1 MIPQFFVF
9 VDADSDPK
17 HLAVI
22 KGLLDHGYCPF
33 VDSQKGNNE
42 QWFTDNLRVCQHR
55 LYYLVED
62 QTFSRSYEAGK
73 FEKPDLLVAFSEGV
87 EVSDEEWGLMN
98 LFIHSLNCLVKT
110 KIGEEDLKKF
120 LDKFEKPLVVKPQ
133 QTKVVSNPDLPKSYG
148 FRFASVGSV
157 GFYEIVKPNVE
168 EPYVTMVEDYK
179 SFPMDMY
186 TNFFKCQSWGVSNSD
201 IGFLRKL
208 WYHHGETGELDLEK
222 EYELRVKRVVDG
234 GKEPL
239 VWRNTL
245 ENVME
250 IYTSTL
256 DKVGDKRKRPDIEI
270 QNKK

>member
-9 VDADSDPK
+9 VDGDTDPK
-17 HLAVI
+17 HLGVI
-22 KGLLDHGYCPF
+22 KGLLDYGYCPF
-33 VDSQKGNNE
+33 VDSEKGNNQ
-42 QWFTDNLRVCQHR
+42 QWFADNLKVAEHR
-55 LYYLVED
+55 LYYLKDDHTTVMVYGD
-62 QTFSRSYEAGK
+62 SDFKR
-73 FEKPDLLVAFSEGV
+73 PDILVAFSEGV
-87 EVSDEEWGLMN
+87 QVGEENWDLMFK
-98 LFIHSLNCLVKT
+98 LISSLNCLSKT
-110 KIGEEDLKKF
+110 KIEADILQKAFEV
-120 LDKFEKPLVVKPQ
+120 FEKPLKVESK

-148 FRFASVGSV
+148 FRFASVGAV

-201 IGFLRKL
+201 LGFLRKL
-208 WYHHGETGELDLEK
+208 WLHHGETGELDLEK

-250 IYTSTL
+250 IYTTAVEN
-256 DKVGDKRKRPDIEI
+256 VGEKRKRPDIEI